1 MNLLHILDTFFL
13 VYALAL
19 LLIYIG
25 TAVFSALQL
34 NFYLSKNKNVDYH
47 SMLGFERLPSV
58 SIIAPAYN
66 EEKSI
71 VENIRCLLSV
81 YYPKL
86 ELIIV
91 NDGSTDSTLQQII
104 DHYDLVKVDMA
115 FGERIK
121 TAKVHAV
128 YKSLNNAYSNLVV
141 VDKDNGRK
149 ADAMNAGI
157 NVAKNDLFLATDADC
172 IIEPDAILRMV
183 KPFLEEEN
191 EEVVIASGG
200 VIRIA
205 NSCEVEDGR
214 IVKVN
219 FPKNFWARFQV
230 LEYFRAF
237 ILGRMAWS
245 KINGL
250 LIISGAFG
258 LFDRERVLKIG
269 GYDSSSIG
277 EDLELTLRLRKYMHD
292 VEKRKYRVAFIPDPL
307 CWTEVPGTYSSF
319 AAQRNRWTRG
329 SIDTILHHKKMLL
342 NKKYGIIGLLS
353 FPYWVLFEWFGPIIQ
368 VLGLVYFSVLL
379 FLGLVST
386 KVFFYLLALILAFS
400 VMYSIFSVFFEA
412 FTYDKYKG
420 KKYLGQILLFSVLE
434 MFIFQPINA
443 LSALKGNFA
452 YFIQRKKGW
461 GVMTRTGFN
470 SPKVKTI

>member
-172 IIEPDAILRMV
+172 ILEPDAILRMV
-183 KPFLEEEN
+183 KPFLEEEA
-191 EEVVIASGG
+191 I
-200 VIRIA
+200 
-205 NSCEVEDGR
+205 
-214 IVKVN
+214 
-219 FPKNFWARFQV
+219 
-230 LEYFRAF
+230 
-237 ILGRMAWS
+237 
-245 KINGL
+245 
-250 LIISGAFG
+250 
-258 LFDRERVLKIG
+258 
-269 GYDSSSIG
+269 
-277 EDLELTLRLRKYMHD
+277 
-292 VEKRKYRVAFIPDPL
+292 
-307 CWTEVPGTYSSF
+307 
-319 AAQRNRWTRG
+319 
-329 SIDTILHHKKMLL
+329 
-342 NKKYGIIGLLS
+342 
-353 FPYWVLFEWFGPIIQ
+353 
-368 VLGLVYFSVLL
+368 
-379 FLGLVST
+379 
-386 KVFFYLLALILAFS
+386 
-400 VMYSIFSVFFEA
+400 
-412 FTYDKYKG
+412 
-420 KKYLGQILLFSVLE
+420 
-434 MFIFQPINA
+434 
-443 LSALKGNFA
+443 
-452 YFIQRKKGW
+452 
-461 GVMTRTGFN
+461 
-470 SPKVKTI
+470 